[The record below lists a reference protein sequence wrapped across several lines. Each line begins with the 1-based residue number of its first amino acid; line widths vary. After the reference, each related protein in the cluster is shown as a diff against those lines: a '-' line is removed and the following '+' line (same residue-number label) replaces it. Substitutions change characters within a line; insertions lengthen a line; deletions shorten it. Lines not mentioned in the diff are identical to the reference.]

1 MVGQFCTLISV
12 LNVHLSKILH
22 LALLH
27 LGSWA
32 LGWHDLGIYLSLL
45 SCLFNGAHFSTL
57 RSVLHVQVS
66 KILQLA
72 MCTFG
77 PWPLGGLT

>member
-1 MVGQFCTLISV
+1 MVVKFCTLRFV
-12 LNVHLSKILH
+12 LYVQLSKILY
-22 LALLH
+22 LAILH
-27 LGSWA
+27 

-66 KILQLA
+66 EILQLA